1 MQLQEWWGRQSSGKP
16 IGAAEITKKRR
27 HLRGAVAMGHS
38 GDPKTADSQFYIVLS
53 NRPELNPK
61 YTVFGRVI
69 RGMDVV
75 ERIQRADVLRKAT
88 VKEGTE
94 AP

>member
-1 MQLQEWWGRQSSGKP
+1 
-16 IGAAEITKKRR
+16 
-27 HLRGAVAMGHS
+27 MGHS
-38 GDPKTADSQFYIVLS
+38 GDPKTADSQFYILLG
-53 NRPELNPK
+53 NRPELDAK

-69 RGMDVV
+69 RGMDVL

-88 VKEGTE
+88 VRERTE